1 MHLDLFNRDQD
12 AYIRALGDVSSKPES
27 EPIWKDYEF
36 LERAN
41 QKPDTKDEKALKQEI
56 ERMKH
61 ENKDFAAELDKAQS
75 LLKL

>member
-1 MHLDLFNRDQD
+1 MNT
-12 AYIRALGDVSSKPES
+12 KPES
-27 EPIWKDYEF
+27 EPIWRDYEF
-36 LERAN
+36 LERNN
-41 QKPDTKDEKALKQEI
+41 QKNPDSKDEKAMKAQI